1 MTEPAVTS
9 DAKDVKAGQRHG
21 PGMIAAGPATGADQ
35 A

>member
-21 PGMIAAGPATGADQ
+21 PGMIGAEPAAGADQ